1 MAGNSF
7 GELFRITTWGES
19 HGRAIG
25 VVVDG
30 CPAGLAL
37 SAEDIQHDLNR
48 RRVGQS
54 AVTSPRQEEDR
65 VEILSGLFQ
74 GKTLG
79 TPISLLMW
87 NKDADSSK
95 YEPIKDIY
103 RPGHADFTYEVKY
116 GFRDHRGGG
125 RSSARET
132 ACRVAAAAIAK
143 KLLHRVGMRIYGF
156 TRQVGAIEAQS
167 VDIEEIE
174 RNPVRCPD
182 REAAKQM
189 EALILAAKAEG
200 DSVGGIVEVV
210 ATGMPVGLGDP
221 VYDRLDA
228 DLAKAVMS
236 INAVKGM
243 EIGLGF
249 RSVTLRGS
257 EHNDELYPDAS
268 GQIRTRTNHAGGM
281 LGGISNGEDLIV
293 RLVVKPPSSISKS
306 QRSVTKAG
314 HAVALEVHGRHDPC
328 LCPRAVPV
336 AEAMVAL
343 VLADHWLR
351 HRATQPISSTRDPL
365 HREQDLALTPSPHTP
380 SPAAVEGPR
389 GER

>member
-1 MAGNSF
+1 VAGNSF

-25 VVVDG
+25 VVIDG

-37 SAEDIQHDLNR
+37 SVEDIQHDLNR

-54 AVTSPRQEEDR
+54 RVTSPRQEEDR
-65 VEILSGLFQ
+65 VEILSGVFQ
-74 GKTLG
+74 GRTLG

-87 NKDADSSK
+87 NKDADASK

-103 RPGHADFTYEVKY
+103 RPGHADFTYELKY
-116 GFRDHRGGG
+116 GIRDYRGGG

-143 KLLHRVGMRIYGF
+143 KLLSTIGVRIYGF
-156 TRQVGAIEAQS
+156 TRQVGAIEAQ
-167 VDIEEIE
+167 VVEVEEIE

-210 ATGMPVGLGDP
+210 ATGVPVGLGDP

-236 INAVKGM
+236 INAIKGV

-257 EHNDELYPDAS
+257 EHNDEFYMDAS
-268 GQIRTRTNHAGGM
+268 GRIRTRTNHAGGM

-293 RLVVKPPSSISKS
+293 RLAVKPPSSISKT
-306 QRSVTKAG
+306 QRSVTTAG
-314 HAVALEVHGRHDPC
+314 AEVDLEVHGRHDPC

-351 HRATQPISSTRDPL
+351 DRAMRPIASD
-365 HREQDLALTPSPHTP
+365 H
-380 SPAAVEGPR
+380 AVA
-389 GER
+389 ER

>member
-1 MAGNSF
+1 VRGKGIRPVAGNSF

-30 CPAGLAL
+30 CPAGLEL
-37 SAEDIQHDLNR
+37 SEEDIQRDLNR

-54 AVTSPRQEEDR
+54 RVTSPRQEEDR
-65 VEILSGLFQ
+65 VEILSGVFQ

-79 TPISLLMW
+79 SPISLLIW

-95 YEPIKDIY
+95 YEPIKDVY
-103 RPGHADFTYEVKY
+103 RPGHADFTYEMKY
-116 GFRDHRGGG
+116 GLRDHRGGG

-143 KLLHRVGMRIYGF
+143 KLLGCIGVQIYGF
-156 TRQVGAIEAQS
+156 TRQVGAIEAQV
-167 VDIEEIE
+167 VDIDEIE

-189 EALILAAKAEG
+189 EAHILAVKAEG
-200 DSVGGIVEVV
+200 DSTGGIVEVV
-210 ATGMPVGLGDP
+210 AMGIPVGLGEP

-228 DLAKAVMS
+228 DLAKALMS
-236 INAVKGM
+236 INAVKGV

-249 RSVTLRGS
+249 RAITLKGS
-257 EHNDELYPDAS
+257 EHNDEFYTDPS
-268 GQIRTRTNHAGGM
+268 GRVRTRTNHAGGM
-281 LGGISNGEDLIV
+281 LGGISNGEEIV
-293 RLVVKPPSSISKS
+293 VRIAVKPPSSISKS
-306 QRSVTKAG
+306 QRSVTKMG
-314 HAVALEVHGRHDPC
+314 TAVELEVHGRHDPC

-351 HRATQPISSTRDPL
+351 GRAMQLP
-365 HREQDLALTPSPHTP
+365 
-380 SPAAVEGPR
+380 
-389 GER
+389 

>member
-1 MAGNSF
+1 VAGNSF

-37 SAEDIQHDLNR
+37 AVEDIQHDLNR

-54 AVTSPRQEEDR
+54 QVTSPRQEEDR
-65 VEILSGLFQ
+65 VEILSGVFQ
-74 GKTLG
+74 GRTLG

-103 RPGHADFTYEVKY
+103 RPGHADFTYELKY
-116 GFRDHRGGG
+116 GIRDYRGGG

-143 KLLHRVGMRIYGF
+143 KLLSTIGVRIYGF
-156 TRQVGAIEAQS
+156 TRQVGAIEAQVVE
-167 VDIEEIE
+167 VDEIE

-182 REAAKQM
+182 REAAKRM

-200 DSVGGIVEVV
+200 DSVGGVVEVV
-210 ATGMPVGLGDP
+210 ATGVPVGLGDP

-236 INAVKGM
+236 INAIKGM
-243 EIGLGF
+243 EVGLGF

-257 EHNDELYPDAS
+257 EHNDEFYTDAS
-268 GQIRTRTNHAGGM
+268 GRIRTRTNHAGGM

-293 RLVVKPPSSISKS
+293 RLAVKPPSSISKT
-306 QRSVTKAG
+306 QRSVTTAG
-314 HAVALEVHGRHDPC
+314 AEVDLEVHGRHDPC

-351 HRATQPISSTRDPL
+351 YRATQP
-365 HREQDLALTPSPHTP
+365 LTADAPVAERQCATHTSYP
-380 SPAAVEGPR
+380 GA
-389 GER
+389 GENPGES

>member
-54 AVTSPRQEEDR
+54 RVTSPRQEEDQ
-65 VEILSGLFQ
+65 VEILSGVFQ
-74 GKTLG
+74 GRTLG

-103 RPGHADFTYEVKY
+103 RPGHADFTYELKY
-116 GFRDHRGGG
+116 GIRDYRGGG

-143 KLLHRVGMRIYGF
+143 KLLSTIGVRIYGF
-156 TRQVGAIEAQS
+156 TRQVGAIEAQ
-167 VDIEEIE
+167 VVEVEEIE

-210 ATGMPVGLGDP
+210 ATGVPVGLGDP

-236 INAVKGM
+236 INAIKGV

-249 RSVTLRGS
+249 RSITLRGS
-257 EHNDELYPDAS
+257 EHNDEFYTDAS
-268 GQIRTRTNHAGGM
+268 GRIRTRTNHAGGM
-281 LGGISNGEDLIV
+281 LGGISNGEDLII
-293 RLVVKPPSSISKS
+293 RLAVKPPSSISKT
-306 QRSVTKAG
+306 QRSVTTTGAE
-314 HAVALEVHGRHDPC
+314 VDLEVHGRHDPC

-351 HRATQPISSTRDPL
+351 DRAMRPILSDR
-365 HREQDLALTPSPHTP
+365 
-380 SPAAVEGPR
+380 AVA
-389 GER
+389 ER

>member
-1 MAGNSF
+1 VAGNSF
-7 GELFRITTWGES
+7 GELFRLTTWGES
-19 HGRAIG
+19 HGPAIG

-30 CPAGLAL
+30 CPAGLEV
-37 SAEDIQHDLNR
+37 SVEDIQRDLDR

-54 AVTSPRQEEDR
+54 SVTSSRQEEDR

-74 GKTLG
+74 GKTEG
-79 TPISLLMW
+79 TPISMLLW

-103 RPGHADFTYEVKY
+103 RPGHADYTYEMKY

-132 ACRVAAAAIAK
+132 AGRVAAAAIAK
-143 KLLHRVGMRIYGF
+143 KLLSTIGVRIYGF
-156 TRQVGAIEAQS
+156 TRQVGNIEAQV
-167 VDIEEIE
+167 VDVEEIE
-174 RNPVRCPD
+174 RNVVRCPD

-189 EALILAAKAEG
+189 EALILAVKAEG
-200 DSVGGIVEVV
+200 DSIGGVVEVV
-210 ATGMPVGLGDP
+210 ATGVPVGLGEP

-228 DLAKAVMS
+228 DLAKGIMS
-236 INAVKGM
+236 INAIKGV

-249 RSVTLRGS
+249 RSVSLKGS
-257 EHNDELYPDAS
+257 EHNDEFYTDEH
-268 GQIRTRTNHAGGM
+268 GRVRTRTNHAGGM
-281 LGGISNGEDLIV
+281 LGGISNGEDIIV
-293 RLVVKPPSSISKS
+293 RLAVKPPSSISKA
-306 QRSVTKAG
+306 QRSVTKSG
-314 HAVALEVHGRHDPC
+314 DAVDLEVHGRHDPC

-351 HRATQPISSTRDPL
+351 SRAMQPTYDGS
-365 HREQDLALTPSPHTP
+365 
-380 SPAAVEGPR
+380 
-389 GER
+389 

>member
-1 MAGNSF
+1 MRVGSIGGHPVAGNSF

-30 CPAGLAL
+30 CPAGLEL
-37 SAEDIQHDLNR
+37 SAEDIQHDLDR

-54 AVTSPRQEEDR
+54 KVTSSRQEEDR

-74 GKTLG
+74 GQTVG
-79 TPISLLMW
+79 TPISLLIW
-87 NKDADSSK
+87 NKDADSNK

-103 RPGHADFTYEVKY
+103 RPGHADFTYEMKY
-116 GFRDHRGGG
+116 GLRDYRGGG

-143 KLLHRVGMRIYGF
+143 KILTTFGVQIYGF
-156 TRQVGAIEAQS
+156 TRQVGSIEAQL

-174 RNPVRCPD
+174 RNIVRCPD
-182 REAAKQM
+182 KEAAKQM

-200 DSVGGIVEVV
+200 DSVGGVVEVV
-210 ATGMPVGLGDP
+210 ATGVPVGLGEP

-228 DLAKAVMS
+228 DLAKAIMS
-236 INAVKGM
+236 INAIKGV

-249 RSVTLRGS
+249 RSVMLRGS
-257 EHNDELYPDAS
+257 EHNDEFYTDAS
-268 GQIRTRTNHAGGM
+268 GRIRTQTNHAGGM
-281 LGGISNGEDLIV
+281 LGGISNGEDIVV
-293 RLVVKPPSSISKS
+293 RLAVKPPSSISKS
-306 QRSVTKAG
+306 QRSVTKEG
-314 HAVALEVHGRHDPC
+314 TAVDLEVHGRHDPC

-351 HRATQPISSTRDPL
+351 SRAMNHL
-365 HREQDLALTPSPHTP
+365 
-380 SPAAVEGPR
+380 
-389 GER
+389 

>member
-19 HGRAIG
+19 HGPAIG

-30 CPAGLAL
+30 CPAGLPLAV
-37 SAEDIQHDLNR
+37 EDIQHDLNR

-65 VEILSGLFQ
+65 VEILSGVFQ
-74 GKTLG
+74 GRTLG
-79 TPISLLMW
+79 TPISLLIW

-116 GFRDHRGGG
+116 GFRDYRGGG

-143 KLLHRVGMRIYGF
+143 KLLHAIGVRVYGF
-156 TRQVGAIEAQS
+156 TRQVGTIEAQR
-167 VDIEEIE
+167 VDVEEIE

-210 ATGMPVGLGDP
+210 ATGVPVGLGDP

-236 INAVKGM
+236 INAVKGV

-249 RSVTLRGS
+249 RSVALRGS
-257 EHNDELYPDAS
+257 EHNDEFYTDAS
-268 GQIRTRTNHAGGM
+268 GRIRTRTNHAGGM
-281 LGGISNGEDLIV
+281 LGGISNGEDVIV

-306 QRSVTKAG
+306 QRSVTKDGA
-314 HAVALEVHGRHDPC
+314 AVDLEVHGRHDPC

-351 HRATQPISSTRDPL
+351 YRATQPVSCHS
-365 HREQDLALTPSPHTP
+365 
-380 SPAAVEGPR
+380 
-389 GER
+389 

>member
-1 MAGNSF
+1 LAGEEGIKSVAGNSF

-30 CPAGLAL
+30 CPAGLEL
-37 SAEDIQHDLNR
+37 SDEDIQRDLDR

-54 AVTSPRQEEDR
+54 KVTSARQEEDR
-65 VEILSGLFQ
+65 VEILSGVFQ
-74 GKTLG
+74 GKTQG

-103 RPGHADFTYEVKY
+103 RPGHADYTYEMKY

-143 KLLHRVGMRIYGF
+143 KLLSTAGARIYGF
-156 TRQVGAIEAQS
+156 TRQVGAIEAQ
-167 VDIEEIE
+167 VIDLDEIE

-189 EALILAAKAEG
+189 EALILAVKAEG
-200 DSVGGIVEVV
+200 DSIGGIVEVV
-210 ATGMPVGLGDP
+210 AMGIPPGLGEP

-228 DLAKAVMS
+228 DLAKAIMS
-236 INAVKGM
+236 INAIKGM

-249 RSVTLRGS
+249 RSVTLKGS
-257 EHNDELYPDAS
+257 EHNDAFYTDAQ
-268 GQIRTRTNHAGGM
+268 GRIRTRTNNAGGM
-281 LGGISNGEDLIV
+281 LGGISDGEDIVV
-293 RLVVKPPSSISKS
+293 RLAVKPPSSISKS
-306 QRSVTKAG
+306 QHSVTKTGA
-314 HAVALEVHGRHDPC
+314 AVELEVHGRHDPC

-351 HRATQPISSTRDPL
+351 WRAMQPVTSPTHAAEL
-365 HREQDLALTPSPHTP
+365 HR
-380 SPAAVEGPR
+380 
-389 GER
+389 

>member
-1 MAGNSF
+1 MGEGEEGIRPVAGNSF

-30 CPAGLAL
+30 CPAGLEL
-37 SAEDIQHDLNR
+37 SEEDIQRDLNR

-54 AVTSPRQEEDR
+54 QVTSSRQEEDR
-65 VEILSGLFQ
+65 VEILSGVFQ
-74 GKTLG
+74 GKTVG
-79 TPISLLMW
+79 SPISLLIW

-95 YEPIKDIY
+95 YEPIKDIF
-103 RPGHADFTYEVKY
+103 RPGHADFTYEMKY
-116 GFRDHRGGG
+116 GIRDHRGGG

-143 KLLHRVGMRIYGF
+143 KLLSGVGVRIYGF
-156 TRQVGAIEAQS
+156 TRQVGAIEAQV
-167 VDIEEIE
+167 VDLDEIE

-189 EALILAAKAEG
+189 EAHILAVKAEG
-200 DSVGGIVEVV
+200 DSTGGIVEVV
-210 ATGMPVGLGDP
+210 ATGVPVGLGEP

-228 DLAKAVMS
+228 DLAKALMS
-236 INAVKGM
+236 INAIKGV

-249 RSVTLRGS
+249 RSIALKGS
-257 EHNDELYPDAS
+257 EHNDEFYTDAF
-268 GQIRTRTNHAGGM
+268 GRVRTRTNHAGGM
-281 LGGISNGEDLIV
+281 LGGISNGEDIV
-293 RLVVKPPSSISKS
+293 VRIAVKPPSSISKS
-306 QRSVTKAG
+306 QHSVTKTG
-314 HAVALEVHGRHDPC
+314 TPVELEVHGRHDPC

-351 HRATQPISSTRDPL
+351 GRAMQPL
-365 HREQDLALTPSPHTP
+365 
-380 SPAAVEGPR
+380 
-389 GER
+389 

>member
-1 MAGNSF
+1 MAGEEGIKSVAGNSF

-30 CPAGLAL
+30 CPAGLEL
-37 SAEDIQHDLNR
+37 SDEDIQRDLDR

-54 AVTSPRQEEDR
+54 KVTSARQEEDR
-65 VEILSGLFQ
+65 VEILSGVFQ
-74 GKTLG
+74 GKTQG

-103 RPGHADFTYEVKY
+103 RPGHADYTYEMKY

-143 KLLHRVGMRIYGF
+143 KLLSTAGARIYGF
-156 TRQVGAIEAQS
+156 TRQVGAIEAQ
-167 VDIEEIE
+167 VIDLDEIE

-189 EALILAAKAEG
+189 EALILAVKAEG
-200 DSVGGIVEVV
+200 DSIGGIVEVV
-210 ATGMPVGLGDP
+210 AMGIPPGLGEP

-228 DLAKAVMS
+228 DLAKAIMS
-236 INAVKGM
+236 INAIKGM

-249 RSVTLRGS
+249 RSVTLKGS
-257 EHNDELYPDAS
+257 EHNDAFYTDAQ
-268 GQIRTRTNHAGGM
+268 GRIRTRTNNAGGM
-281 LGGISNGEDLIV
+281 LGGISDGEDIVV
-293 RLVVKPPSSISKS
+293 RLAVKPPSSISKS
-306 QRSVTKAG
+306 QHSVTKTGA
-314 HAVALEVHGRHDPC
+314 AVELEVHGRHDPC

-351 HRATQPISSTRDPL
+351 WRAMQPVTSPTHAAEL
-365 HREQDLALTPSPHTP
+365 HR
-380 SPAAVEGPR
+380 
-389 GER
+389 

>member
-1 MAGNSF
+1 MGEGEEGIRLVAGNSF

-25 VVVDG
+25 VVIDG
-30 CPAGLAL
+30 CPAAL
-37 SAEDIQHDLNR
+37 ELSEEDIQRDLNR

-54 AVTSPRQEEDR
+54 QVTSSRQEEDR
-65 VEILSGLFQ
+65 VEILSGVFQ
-74 GKTLG
+74 GKTVG
-79 TPISLLMW
+79 SPISLLIW

-95 YEPIKDIY
+95 YEPIKDIF
-103 RPGHADFTYEVKY
+103 RPGHADFTYEMKY
-116 GFRDHRGGG
+116 GMRDHRGGG

-143 KLLHRVGMRIYGF
+143 KLLSSVGVRIYGF
-156 TRQVGAIEAQS
+156 TRQVGAIEAQV
-167 VDIEEIE
+167 VDVDEIE

-189 EALILAAKAEG
+189 EAHILAVKAEG
-200 DSVGGIVEVV
+200 DSAGGIVEVV
-210 ATGMPVGLGDP
+210 ATGVPMGLGEP

-228 DLAKAVMS
+228 DLAKALMS
-236 INAVKGM
+236 INAIKGV

-249 RSVTLRGS
+249 RSIALKGS
-257 EHNDELYPDAS
+257 EHNDEFYPDAS
-268 GQIRTRTNHAGGM
+268 GRVRTRTNHAGGM
-281 LGGISNGEDLIV
+281 LGGISNGEDIV
-293 RLVVKPPSSISKS
+293 VRIAVKPPSSISKS
-306 QRSVTKAG
+306 QRSVTKTG
-314 HAVALEVHGRHDPC
+314 TPVELEVHGRHDPC

-351 HRATQPISSTRDPL
+351 GRAMQPL
-365 HREQDLALTPSPHTP
+365 
-380 SPAAVEGPR
+380 
-389 GER
+389 

>member
-1 MAGNSF
+1 MKKGIPSVAGNSF

-30 CPAGLAL
+30 CPAGLDL
-37 SAEDIQHDLNR
+37 SAEDIQHDLDR

-54 AVTSPRQEEDR
+54 KVTSARQEEDR

-74 GKTLG
+74 GKSVG
-79 TPISLLMW
+79 TPISLLIW

-103 RPGHADFTYEVKY
+103 RPGHADFTYEMKY
-116 GFRDHRGGG
+116 GFRDYRGGG

-143 KLLHRVGMRIYGF
+143 KLLGTIGVQIYGF
-156 TRQVGAIEAQS
+156 TRQVGSIEAQS
-167 VDIEEIE
+167 IDIDEIE

-182 REAAKQM
+182 QEAAKQM

-200 DSVGGIVEVV
+200 DSMGGVVEVV
-210 ATGMPVGLGDP
+210 ATGVPVGLGEP

-228 DLAKAVMS
+228 DLAKAIMS
-236 INAVKGM
+236 INAIKV
-243 EIGLGF
+243 L
-249 RSVTLRGS
+249 SGS
-257 EHNDELYPDAS
+257 EHNDAFYTDAS
-268 GQIRTRTNHAGGM
+268 GRIRTRTNHAGGM
-281 LGGISNGEDLIV
+281 LGGISNGEDIVV
-293 RLVVKPPSSISKS
+293 RLAVKPPSSISKS
-306 QRSVTKAG
+306 QHSVTKDG
-314 HAVALEVHGRHDPC
+314 MSVDLEVHGRHDPC

-343 VLADHWLR
+343 VLVDHWLR
-351 HRATQPISSTRDPL
+351 SRAMHHL
-365 HREQDLALTPSPHTP
+365 
-380 SPAAVEGPR
+380 
-389 GER
+389 

>member
-1 MAGNSF
+1 VAGNSF

-30 CPAGLAL
+30 CPSGLTL

-54 AVTSPRQEEDR
+54 QVTSSRQEDDC

-95 YEPIKDIY
+95 YEPIRDIY

-116 GFRDHRGGG
+116 GLRDHRGGG

-143 KLLHRVGMRIYGF
+143 KLLSTIGVHIYGF

-167 VDIEEIE
+167 VDVDEIE

-228 DLAKAVMS
+228 DLAKAIMS

-257 EHNDELYPDAS
+257 EHNDEFYTDAL
-268 GQIRTRTNHAGGM
+268 GQIHTRTNHAGGM

-306 QRSVTKAG
+306 QRSVTKDG
-314 HAVALEVHGRHDPC
+314 EAVDLEVHGRHDPC

-343 VLADHWLR
+343 VLVDHWLR
-351 HRATQPISSTRDPL
+351 DRATQPVSSIDSFAEKRN
-365 HREQDLALTPSPHTP
+365 LALIPSPPTP
-380 SPAAVEGPR
+380 AFAAAEGQGR
-389 GER
+389 ET

>member
-1 MAGNSF
+1 VAGNSF

-30 CPAGLAL
+30 CPAGLEL
-37 SAEDIQHDLNR
+37 SDEDIQRDLDR

-54 AVTSPRQEEDR
+54 KVTSARQEEDR
-65 VEILSGLFQ
+65 VEILSGVFQ
-74 GKTLG
+74 GRTLG

-103 RPGHADFTYEVKY
+103 RPGHADYTYDAKY
-116 GFRDHRGGG
+116 GIRDHRGGG

-132 ACRVAAAAIAK
+132 ACRVAAAAIGK
-143 KLLHRVGMRIYGF
+143 KLLSTVGTSIYGF
-156 TRQVGAIEAQS
+156 TRQVGSIEAQAFD
-167 VDIEEIE
+167 VDEIE

-182 REAAKQM
+182 REAAKHM
-189 EALILAAKAEG
+189 EALILAVKAEG
-200 DSVGGIVEVV
+200 DSIGGIVEVV
-210 ATGMPVGLGDP
+210 AMGVPPGLGEP

-228 DLAKAVMS
+228 DLAKAIMS
-236 INAVKGM
+236 INAIKGM
-243 EIGLGF
+243 DIGLGF
-249 RSVTLRGS
+249 RSVALKGS
-257 EHNDELYPDAS
+257 EHNDAFYTDAQ
-268 GQIRTRTNHAGGM
+268 GRVRTRTNHAGGM
-281 LGGISNGEDLIV
+281 LGGISNGEDIIV
-293 RLVVKPPSSISKS
+293 RLAVKPPSSISKS
-306 QRSVTKAG
+306 QSSVTKTGA
-314 HAVALEVHGRHDPC
+314 AVELEVHGRHDPC

-351 HRATQPISSTRDPL
+351 WRAMQPVI
-365 HREQDLALTPSPHTP
+365 
-380 SPAAVEGPR
+380 SPAYTA
-389 GER
+389 ERHP

>member
-1 MAGNSF
+1 MTPVAGNSF

-30 CPAGLAL
+30 CPAGLEL
-37 SAEDIQHDLNR
+37 SAADIQRDLDR

-54 AVTSPRQEEDR
+54 KVTSARQEEDR

-74 GKTLG
+74 GKTVG
-79 TPISLLMW
+79 TPLSLLIW

-103 RPGHADFTYEVKY
+103 RPGHADFTYEMKY
-116 GFRDHRGGG
+116 GIRDYRGGG

-143 KLLHRVGMRIYGF
+143 KLLSTIGVQIYGF
-156 TRQVGAIEAQS
+156 TRQVGPIEAQII
-167 VDIEEIE
+167 DIDEIE
-174 RNPVRCPD
+174 SNPVRCPD
-182 REAAKQM
+182 KEAAKQM

-200 DSVGGIVEVV
+200 DSMGGVVEVV
-210 ATGMPVGLGDP
+210 VTGVPVGLGEP

-228 DLAKAVMS
+228 DLAKAIMS
-236 INAVKGM
+236 INAIKGV

-257 EHNDELYPDAS
+257 EHNDEFYTDEL
-268 GQIRTRTNHAGGM
+268 GRVRTRTNHAGGM
-281 LGGISNGEDLIV
+281 LGGISNGEDIVV
-293 RLVVKPPSSISKS
+293 RLAVKPPSSISKS
-306 QRSVTKAG
+306 QRSVTKDGA
-314 HAVALEVHGRHDPC
+314 AVDLEVHGRHDPC

-343 VLADHWLR
+343 VLVDHWLR
-351 HRATQPISSTRDPL
+351 SRAML
-365 HREQDLALTPSPHTP
+365 HL
-380 SPAAVEGPR
+380 
-389 GER
+389 

>member
-1 MAGNSF
+1 VAGNSF

-19 HGRAIG
+19 HGPAIG

-30 CPAGLAL
+30 CPAGLTL

-54 AVTSPRQEEDR
+54 QVTSSRQEEDR
-65 VEILSGLFQ
+65 VEILSGVFQ
-74 GKTLG
+74 GMTCG

-116 GFRDHRGGG
+116 GVRDYRGGG

-143 KLLHRVGMRIYGF
+143 KLLSTIGVRVYGF
-156 TRQVGAIEAQS
+156 TRQVGDIEAPN
-167 VDIEEIE
+167 VDLAEIE
-174 RNPVRCPD
+174 QNPVRCPD

-189 EALILAAKAEG
+189 EAVILAAKAEG

-210 ATGMPVGLGDP
+210 ATGVPLGLGEP

-257 EHNDELYPDAS
+257 EHNDAFYTDAS
-268 GQIRTRTNHAGGM
+268 GRIRTRTNHAGGM
-281 LGGISNGEDLIV
+281 LGGISNGEDLVV

-306 QRSVTKAG
+306 QRSVTKTG
-314 HAVALEVHGRHDPC
+314 TGVDLEVHGRHDPC

-351 HRATQPISSTRDPL
+351 CRATQPIPADS
-365 HREQDLALTPSPHTP
+365 QPS
-380 SPAAVEGPR
+380 A
-389 GER
+389 

>member
-1 MAGNSF
+1 MHRPGHDWAGRAGRGRIGAVAGNSF

-30 CPAGLAL
+30 CPAGLEL
-37 SAEDIQHDLNR
+37 SEEDIQRDLNR

-54 AVTSPRQEEDR
+54 KVTSPRQEADR
-65 VEILSGLFQ
+65 VEILSGVFQ

-79 TPISLLMW
+79 SPISLLIW

-95 YEPIKDIY
+95 YEPIKDIF
-103 RPGHADFTYEVKY
+103 RPGHADFTYEMKY
-116 GFRDHRGGG
+116 GLRDHRGGG

-143 KLLHRVGMRIYGF
+143 KLLSSVGVRIYGF
-156 TRQVGAIEAQS
+156 TRQVGAIEAQV
-167 VDIEEIE
+167 VDIDEIE
-174 RNPVRCPD
+174 RNPVRCSD

-189 EALILAAKAEG
+189 EAHILAVKADG
-200 DSVGGIVEVV
+200 DSTGGIVEVV
-210 ATGMPVGLGDP
+210 AAGVPVGLGEP

-228 DLAKAVMS
+228 DLAKALMS
-236 INAVKGM
+236 INAVKGV

-249 RSVTLRGS
+249 RSIALKGS
-257 EHNDELYPDAS
+257 EHNDEFYTDAS
-268 GQIRTRTNHAGGM
+268 GRVRTRTNHAGGM
-281 LGGISNGEDLIV
+281 LGGISNGEDIIV
-293 RLVVKPPSSISKS
+293 RIAVKPPSSISKS
-306 QRSVTKAG
+306 QRSVTTTG
-314 HAVALEVHGRHDPC
+314 TAVELEVHGRHDPC

-351 HRATQPISSTRDPL
+351 GRAMQPL
-365 HREQDLALTPSPHTP
+365 
-380 SPAAVEGPR
+380 
-389 GER
+389 

>member
-54 AVTSPRQEEDR
+54 RVTSPRQEEDR
-65 VEILSGLFQ
+65 VEILSGVFQ
-74 GKTLG
+74 GRTLG

-103 RPGHADFTYEVKY
+103 RPGHADFTYELKY
-116 GFRDHRGGG
+116 GIRDYRGGG

-143 KLLHRVGMRIYGF
+143 KLLSTIGVRIYGF
-156 TRQVGAIEAQS
+156 TRQVGAIEAQ
-167 VDIEEIE
+167 VVEVEEIE

-210 ATGMPVGLGDP
+210 ATGVPVGLGDP

-236 INAVKGM
+236 INAIKGV

-249 RSVTLRGS
+249 RSITLRGS
-257 EHNDELYPDAS
+257 EHNDEFYTDAS
-268 GQIRTRTNHAGGM
+268 GRIRTRTNHAGGM
-281 LGGISNGEDLIV
+281 LGGISNGEDLII
-293 RLVVKPPSSISKS
+293 RLAVKPPSSISKT
-306 QRSVTKAG
+306 QRSVTTTGAE
-314 HAVALEVHGRHDPC
+314 VDLEVHGRHDPC

-351 HRATQPISSTRDPL
+351 DRAMRPI
-365 HREQDLALTPSPHTP
+365 PSDH
-380 SPAAVEGPR
+380 AVA
-389 GER
+389 ER

>member
-1 MAGNSF
+1 MACLREGGAVAGNSF

-19 HGRAIG
+19 HGPAIG

-30 CPAGLAL
+30 CPAGLELA
-37 SAEDIQHDLNR
+37 AEDIQRDLDR

-54 AVTSPRQEEDR
+54 QVTSPRQEEDR
-65 VEILSGLFQ
+65 VEILSGVFQ

-79 TPISLLMW
+79 TPISLLIW

-103 RPGHADFTYEVKY
+103 RPGHADFTYELKY
-116 GFRDHRGGG
+116 GLRDYRGGG

-143 KLLHRVGMRIYGF
+143 KLLGTVGVQIYGF
-156 TRQVGAIEAQS
+156 TRQVGTIEARV
-167 VDIEEIE
+167 VDRDEIE

-182 REAAKQM
+182 RDAAKRM

-210 ATGMPVGLGDP
+210 ATGVPVGWGDP

-236 INAVKGM
+236 INAVKGV

-257 EHNDELYPDAS
+257 EHNDEFYTDDA
-268 GQIRTRTNHAGGM
+268 GRIRTRTNHAGGM
-281 LGGISNGEDLIV
+281 LGGISNGEDIIV
-293 RLVVKPPSSISKS
+293 RLAVKPPSSISKA
-306 QRSVTKAG
+306 QRSVTTAG
-314 HAVALEVHGRHDPC
+314 AAVTLEVHGRHDPC

-351 HRATQPISSTRDPL
+351 ARAMQPLSAPQRSGA
-365 HREQDLALTPSPHTP
+365 Q
-380 SPAAVEGPR
+380 
-389 GER
+389 GEAQIARR

>member
-1 MAGNSF
+1 M
-7 GELFRITTWGES
+7 FRITTWGES

-30 CPAGLAL
+30 CPAGLDV
-37 SAEDIQHDLNR
+37 SIEDIQRDLDR

-54 AVTSPRQEEDR
+54 KVTSSRQEEDR

-74 GKTLG
+74 GRTLG
-79 TPISLLMW
+79 TPISMLMW

-103 RPGHADFTYEVKY
+103 RPGHADFTYEMKY
-116 GFRDHRGGG
+116 GIRDHRGGG

-143 KLLHRVGMRIYGF
+143 KLLSTIGVRVYGF
-156 TRQVGAIEAQS
+156 TRQVGPIEAQ
-167 VDIEEIE
+167 VIDIDEIE
-174 RNPVRCPD
+174 QNVVRCPD

-189 EALILAAKAEG
+189 EALILAVKAEG
-200 DSVGGIVEVV
+200 DSIGGVVEVV
-210 ATGMPVGLGDP
+210 ATGVPVGLGEP

-228 DLAKAVMS
+228 DIAKAIMS
-236 INAVKGM
+236 INAIKGV

-249 RSVTLRGS
+249 RGVTLKGS
-257 EHNDELYPDAS
+257 EHNDEFYTDEH
-268 GQIRTRTNHAGGM
+268 GHIHTRTNHAGGM
-281 LGGISNGEDLIV
+281 LGGISNGEDIVV
-293 RLVVKPPSSISKS
+293 RLAVKPPSSISKS
-306 QRSVTKAG
+306 QRSVTKSG
-314 HAVALEVHGRHDPC
+314 TAVDLEVQGRHDPC

-351 HRATQPISSTRDPL
+351 SQAMQPAPGHSITLPL
-365 HREQDLALTPSPHTP
+365 SQ
-380 SPAAVEGPR
+380 
-389 GER
+389 GERE